1 MRVYA
6 QQNDT
11 LDALL
16 WRHTGRTAGL
26 TEATLLANPG
36 LADLGA
42 VLPHGT
48 AVEIPDDALAA
59 PTTADQPLIQLWD

>member
-1 MRVYA
+1 MRVHA
-6 QQNDT
+6 HQGDT

-16 WRHTGRTAGL
+16 WRHAGRTGAL
-26 TEATLLANPG
+26 VVPTLDANPG

-48 AVEIPDDALAA
+48 AVDIPDAALRTPA
-59 PTTADQPLIQLWD
+59 TADQPLIQLWD

>member
-6 QQNDT
+6 HQGDT

-16 WRHTGRTAGL
+16 WRHTGRTAAL
-26 TEATLLANPG
+26 VEATLVANQG

-48 AVEIPDDALAA
+48 AVDIPEAALRA
-59 PTTADQPLIQLWD
+59 PATSEQPLIKLWD